1 MKKITAFLLLIFS
14 FNSYALEL
22 KPLLEFL
29 NENDAKD
36 PSIREYLSKRCAA
49 SNLAMTRFIGKEQEG
64 YEIAFNNYLTWFLIA
79 GEMRKVKFPEQDEEV
94 AGKNIASSILNMT
107 DEMEKILQNSQD
119 LRGSIFEGNNILTD
133 ITLCTQII
141 ESVGK

>member
-1 MKKITAFLLLIFS
+1 MKKIIAFLVLIFS

-29 NENDAKD
+29 NENDDKD
-36 PSIREYLSKRCAA
+36 PSVREYLSKRCAA
-49 SNLAMTRFIGKEQEG
+49 ANLVMTRFIGKEQEG
-64 YEIAFNNYLTWFLIA
+64 YKIAFNNYLAWFLLA
-79 GEMRKVKFPEQDEEV
+79 SETRKSKFPEQDEVV

-119 LRGSIFEGNNILTD
+119 LRGSIFEGNNIATD
-133 ITLCTQII
+133 IAICTQII
-141 ESVGK
+141 KSVG